1 MINGTHHI
9 SLSTADLDRFLAFY
23 SGLLG
28 LPLASKALVEP
39 GMMPG
44 FERIVGAPGARVW
57 VAQLNAGNIRIE
69 IFCYENPVPGAAQIK
84 MPWDVGLR
92 HIAFDVTDIDGEYE
106 RLKAAGVEFL
116 SEPQSL
122 DGVGLRSVYMR
133 DPDGNIVEMQE
144 VFAGSP
150 VERSHVKPISG

>member
-1 MINGTHHI
+1 
-9 SLSTADLDRFLAFY
+9 
-23 SGLLG
+23 
-28 LPLASKALVEP
+28 
-39 GMMPG
+39 
-44 FERIVGAPGARVW
+44 
-57 VAQLNAGNIRIE
+57 
-69 IFCYENPVPGAAQIK
+69 

-92 HIAFDVTDIDGEYE
+92 HIAFDVTDIDSEYE

-150 VERSHVKPISG
+150 VDRSHVKRI